1 MILLFPGENISHHTG
16 TLRGSTEVLL
26 EVERGSRTVASMG
39 RNGEDRGG
47 CLKIGH
53 LHLKVALMKFLFTVI
68 AKIHYL
74 GLAQRVKNL
83 PAMQETQVRSLDWED
98 PLERRM
104 ATQYFQY
111 SYLENSMDREAWW
124 ATIHGVAESQMWLS
138 DEHFYTFQSFHMF
151 CGEPW
156 FIWEELVTIL

>member
-39 RNGEDRGG
+39 RNGEDGGG

-74 GLAQRVKNL
+74 GLAQMVKNL
-83 PAMQETQVRSLDWED
+83 SAMIETWVQSWVGKIPWRREWLHTPVLLPGKSHGQRSLVGYNPWGC
-98 PLERRM
+98 
-104 ATQYFQY
+104 
-111 SYLENSMDREAWW
+111 RE
-124 ATIHGVAESQMWLS
+124 S
-138 DEHFYTFQSFHMF
+138 D
-151 CGEPW
+151 
-156 FIWEELVTIL
+156 VTE

>member
-74 GLAQRVKNL
+74 GLAQMVKNL

-98 PLERRM
+98 PLERLM
-104 ATQYFQY
+104 ATHSSTLTWKIPWTEKPGGLQ
-111 SYLENSMDREAWW
+111 SMGLQRVRRD
-124 ATIHGVAESQMWLS
+124 
-138 DEHFYTFQSFHMF
+138 
-151 CGEPW
+151 
-156 FIWEELVTIL
+156 

>member
-39 RNGEDRGG
+39 RNGEDGGG

-74 GLAQRVKNL
+74 GLAQMVKNL

-104 ATQYFQY
+104 ATHSSQSLRDLLAEVASGSLQDTQ
-111 SYLENSMDREAWW
+111 SPGVYLREDLA
-124 ATIHGVAESQMWLS
+124 
-138 DEHFYTFQSFHMF
+138 
-151 CGEPW
+151 CGAQVP
-156 FIWEELVTIL
+156 

>member
-74 GLAQRVKNL
+74 GLAQMVKNL

-98 PLERRM
+98 PLERLM
-104 ATQYFQY
+104 ATHSSILTWKIPWTEKPGGLQ
-111 SYLENSMDREAWW
+111 SMGLQRVRRD
-124 ATIHGVAESQMWLS
+124 
-138 DEHFYTFQSFHMF
+138 
-151 CGEPW
+151 
-156 FIWEELVTIL
+156 

>member
-39 RNGEDRGG
+39 RNGEDGGG

-74 GLAQRVKNL
+74 GLAQMVKNL

-104 ATQYFQY
+104 ATHSSILTWKIPGTEKPGGLQ
-111 SYLENSMDREAWW
+111 SMGLQRVRRD
-124 ATIHGVAESQMWLS
+124 
-138 DEHFYTFQSFHMF
+138 
-151 CGEPW
+151 
-156 FIWEELVTIL
+156 